1 MSHHPTPF
9 SLRHQW
15 AESPPALTR
24 GEYYRVTL
32 PAGTV
37 VESQDGR
44 RLRGRVVGDGHPLSG
59 WVWVAW
65 QEYGTYDELIEDLT
79 IIAP

>member
-24 GEYYRVTL
+24 GEYYRAVEQRNRPLTWGSIELRL
-32 PAGTV
+32 PQWPT
-37 VESQDGR
+37 
-44 RLRGRVVGDGHPLSG
+44 
-59 WVWVAW
+59 
-65 QEYGTYDELIEDLT
+65 
-79 IIAP
+79 